1 MASDS
6 RAAIKKVLRS
16 GDDYYAILGVDKQS
30 DESAIKKAYKKL
42 ALQLH
47 PDKCQEEGSEEAFKK
62 VGEAVSVLSDPQKRQ
77 RYDQFGVEALREGGG
92 GPGHGGVSPEDIFE
106 AFFGGHA
113 GGAAFMQTGGMGGF
127 QQVKFSTGGPGGVH
141 FMHFSTGGMGGPRQ
155 RRAAPAAREE
165 REREEEPHVE
175 LSAWMRHA
183 QLVAAALGPLMP
195 VVVLGLF
202 AVVMTVVLTLMGT
215 IAKFVMSRG
224 YIIVPILYVFEGRI
238 KLVLLAA
245 VTVLAIFGIL

>member
-16 GDDYYAILGVDKQS
+16 GDDYYAILGVDKQA

-62 VGEAVSVLSDPQKRQ
+62 VGEAVSVLSDPQKRE

-92 GPGHGGVSPEDIFE
+92 GAGHGGVSPEDIFA

-113 GGAAFMQTGGMGGF
+113 GGATFMQTGGMGGF
-127 QQVKFSTGGPGGVH
+127 QEVRFSTGGPGGVH
-141 FMHFSTGGMGGPRQ
+141 VMHFSTGGMGGPRQ
-155 RRAAPAAREE
+155 RRAAPAARKE
-165 REREEEPHVE
+165 REREEEAHVE
-175 LSAWMRHA
+175 LPAWTRHV
-183 QLVAAALGPLMP
+183 QLVAATLGPLMP
-195 VVVLGLF
+195 VVVLGLV
-202 AVVMTVVLTLMGT
+202 AIMLTLVGT
-215 IAKFVMSRG
+215 IVKFVWSRG
-224 YIIVPILYVFEGRI
+224 FIIVPILYVFEGRI

-245 VTVLAIFGIL
+245 VAVLAIFGIL